1 MDSIKLVLV
10 NYAVCAL
17 LGSIFEFILPRK
29 NKDVFRIVS
38 SIILISVIIIP
49 LSRIDFENEFSEFGI
64 LVEESETQSGVNH
77 TASLIEKEIYK
88 NVENILINEG
98 VNEYEIYIST
108 NIDDSTNEIV
118 LTEVTVLVDE
128 KFKGEISDLENIL
141 KTEFGEVLKIGV
153 KDND

>member
-1 MDSIKLVLV
+1 MDTIKLVLV

-49 LSRIDFENEFSEFGI
+49 LSRIDFENEFSKFGI
-64 LVEESETQSGVNH
+64 LVEESETQSGVNY

>member
-1 MDSIKLVLV
+1 MLKH
-10 NYAVCAL
+10 C
-17 LGSIFEFILPRK
+17 ILREL
-29 NKDVFRIVS
+29 N
-38 SIILISVIIIP
+38 
-49 LSRIDFENEFSEFGI
+49 FSCFYP
-64 LVEESETQSGVNH
+64 
-77 TASLIEKEIYK
+77 IYK

-153 KDND
+153 KEND

>member
-64 LVEESETQSGVNH
+64 LVEESETQTGVNH

>member
-1 MDSIKLVLV
+1 
-10 NYAVCAL
+10 
-17 LGSIFEFILPRK
+17 
-29 NKDVFRIVS
+29 
-38 SIILISVIIIP
+38 
-49 LSRIDFENEFSEFGI
+49 
-64 LVEESETQSGVNH
+64 LVEESETQTGVNH